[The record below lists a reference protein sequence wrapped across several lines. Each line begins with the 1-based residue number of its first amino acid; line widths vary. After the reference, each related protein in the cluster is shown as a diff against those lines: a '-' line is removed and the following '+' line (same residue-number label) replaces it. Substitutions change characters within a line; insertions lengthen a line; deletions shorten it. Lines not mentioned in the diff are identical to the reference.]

1 MKYRPIAIEE
11 MKDLLKAD
19 KGWKINDELPGK
31 EHIFEF
37 ALTTRPYIVIRVYS
51 TIRKVDDDCRHKGK
65 DAIRV
70 FAFNEKTGRGWI
82 STKKVLRVEGWR
94 RNLTKAVT
102 KVFNEAR
109 GRKG

>member
-1 MKYRPIAIEE
+1 MKYNPITLDEI
-11 MKDLLKAD
+11 KGLLKAE
-19 KGWKINDELPGK
+19 KGWKINDKLPGK

-37 ALTTRPYIVIRVYS
+37 PLTTRPYIVIRVYS

-82 STKKVLRVEGWR
+82 RTRKVLRVEGWR
-94 RNLTKAVT
+94 SNLTKAVT
-102 KVFNEAR
+102 RVFNEAR
-109 GRKG
+109 ERK